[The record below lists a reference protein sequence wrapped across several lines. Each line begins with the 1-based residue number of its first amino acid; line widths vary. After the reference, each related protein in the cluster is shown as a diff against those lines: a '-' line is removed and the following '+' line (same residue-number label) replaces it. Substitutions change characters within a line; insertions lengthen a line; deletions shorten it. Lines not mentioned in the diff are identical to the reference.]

1 MQCRNTVS
9 DMAYKHVPALL
20 FALAL
25 TTLALPAQARLY
37 KWVDEK
43 GQVHYTD
50 TLPPA
55 SAGQGNAELSKSGNV
70 IKKTES
76 AEERQRRLAAE
87 AVAAERRKVAAE
99 QTRQDRALLAT
110 YTTEAEIDL
119 ARDRAVE
126 QRGLAIKSAQAR
138 MKLIEPGMKELE
150 TKVRA
155 ASKNGKQVPAYLQ
168 QQYDAKRA
176 EMEEVQHIIKTNEE
190 AIEAARQRYEA
201 EKQRFRELTA
211 AKR

>member
-9 DMAYKHVPALL
+9 NMAYKHLPALL
-20 FALAL
+20 FALVL

-55 SAGQGNAELSKSGNV
+55 SAGQGNAELSKSGNI

-76 AEERQRRLAAE
+76 AEERQKRLAAE
-87 AVAAERRKVAAE
+87 AEARERKKLADEQARK
-99 QTRQDRALLAT
+99 DRTLLAT
-110 YTTEAEIDL
+110 YTSEKEIDL
-119 ARDRAVE
+119 ARDRALELHKMVI
-126 QRGLAIKSAQAR
+126 QSAQAR
-138 MKLIEPGMKELE
+138 LQQLEPGMKELE
-150 TKVRA
+150 QKVLA
-155 ASKNGKQVPAYLQ
+155 ASKQGKPVPEFLQ
-168 QQYDAKRA
+168 EQYESKQDEVDATQR
-176 EMEEVQHIIKTNEE
+176 VILDNRE
-190 AIEAARQRYEA
+190 AMAKVRERYEA

-211 AKR
+211 KP